1 MAKNLKKKS
10 TTKLSKKAKV
20 KKRTKF
26 SSPTKLLKEAKMDE
40 KIKKTKI
47 RVIGIGGGG
56 GNIVSE
62 IASEISK
69 ASFVVANTDIKSLK
83 SCSKKVA
90 KFQFGQNLTHGLG
103 TGMNPEFGKAAA
115 QSEKERIKKLL
126 EGQDLCIFVVC
137 LGGGTGS
144 GAVSTFAKI
153 SKNLAN
159 LTYGIFTLPFKFEG
173 EKKMEIAINSLKE
186 AKNHLNIITIIPNER
201 VFQII
206 NKDTPLKE
214 ALSTINKFLSE
225 SLKGLIET
233 IYEPGLINIDFADF
247 KTILEGRGRLAYLN
261 TIEAQRKEGAI
272 KDIASKVLNF
282 PLYPYT
288 IRGAKGVLFNI
299 AGEKNLSLSDVNQI
313 SKAISEL
320 VNPEAKII
328 FGISQHK
335 KYSNIIKTVLLA
347 TGCGMKIFSS
357 KTEPRSSGA
366 RAKKKTKFSS
376 PTELPQEAKVKK
388 TLATK
393 KKKVKRRKKPAES
406 SAVRGAEKEKI
417 EEAKVEKPKV
427 ETKEQEKTL
436 PKKVKIRI
444 IKKPKEEKPQES
456 KKKEKETIVLSSN
469 EEKVRKNGLQI
480 KKEAEELEK
489 EMIEKEKIWETPA
502 FLRKKTN

>member
-10 TTKLSKKAKV
+10 TTE
-20 KKRTKF
+20 
-26 SSPTKLLKEAKMDE
+26 LLKEARWKKREKTSSHTELLKEARVDE

-47 RVIGIGGGG
+47 RIIGIGGGG

-83 SCSKKVA
+83 SCSKKVT

-103 TGMNPEFGKAAA
+103 TGMNPELGKAAA

-126 EGQDLCIFVVC
+126 EGQDLCILVVC

-186 AKNHLNIITIIPNER
+186 AKNHLNAITIIPNEK
-201 VFQII
+201 VFQVIS
-206 NKDTPLKE
+206 KDTPLKE

-233 IYEPGLINIDFADF
+233 IYEPGLINIDFADL

-261 TIEAQRKEGAI
+261 TIEAQQKEGTI
-272 KDIASKVLNF
+272 KDIAAKVLNS

-299 AGEKNLSLSDVNQI
+299 AGEKNLSLADVNQI

-347 TGCGMKIFSS
+347 TG
-357 KTEPRSSGA
+357 
-366 RAKKKTKFSS
+366 
-376 PTELPQEAKVKK
+376 
-388 TLATK
+388 
-393 KKKVKRRKKPAES
+393 
-406 SAVRGAEKEKI
+406 
-417 EEAKVEKPKV
+417 
-427 ETKEQEKTL
+427 
-436 PKKVKIRI
+436 
-444 IKKPKEEKPQES
+444 
-456 KKKEKETIVLSSN
+456 
-469 EEKVRKNGLQI
+469 
-480 KKEAEELEK
+480 
-489 EMIEKEKIWETPA
+489 
-502 FLRKKTN
+502 